1 MNDNKILKKWMFW
14 ESSSTIV
21 LYALLIFSIAIR
33 QIQTW
38 SLSKTDQTKII
49 KVLIVCQIIFLVIVI
64 VCDIRRM
71 WLKWKYIK
79 EALSKNKDESTGK
92 LFDNTDSVNTT
103 LEKIT
108 DSSDDEYQIGEAK
121 NDKRIDKIIEQIVN
135 EDDSVFD
142 KMPSIEDL
150 CSEEY
155 KKYNFILSLI
165 AIISLIIVLTK
176 FVEGLTTQGIVIFV
190 IISLIGAVGAVIN
203 YVLEMKNLKNN
214 KN

>member
-92 LFDNTDSVNTT
+92 LFDNTDSVNAT

-108 DSSDDEYQIGEAK
+108 DSSDDEYQIGGAK
-121 NDKRIDKIIEQIVN
+121 NDKRIDKTIGQIIN

-155 KKYNFILSLI
+155 KKYNFILSLM

-176 FVEGLTTQGIVIFV
+176 FVGGLTTQGIVIFV
-190 IISLIGAVGAVIN
+190 IISIIGAVGAVIN

>member
-14 ESSSTIV
+14 ESISTIV

-38 SLSKTDQTKII
+38 DLSKADQTKIV
-49 KVLIVCQIIFLVIVI
+49 KVLIVCQIVFLII
-64 VCDIRRM
+64 IIICDIRRV
-71 WLKWKYIK
+71 WLKGKYIK
-79 EALSKNKDESTGK
+79 EAMSKNKDESTDE
-92 LFDNTDSVNTT
+92 LFDNADLNKVI
-103 LEKIT
+103 EKFANP
-108 DSSDDEYQIGEAK
+108 SDNEYQIGEVK
-121 NDKRIDKIIEQIVN
+121 NDKRVDKIIGQIIN
-135 EDDSVFD
+135 EDDSFFD

-155 KKYNFILSLI
+155 KKYNFILSLM

-176 FVEGLTTQGIVIFV
+176 FVGGLTTQGIVIFV
-190 IISLIGAVGAVIN
+190 IISIIGAVGAVIN
-203 YVLEMKNLKNN
+203 YVLEMKNIKNN

>member
-79 EALSKNKDESTGK
+79 ETLSKNKDESTGK
-92 LFDNTDSVNTT
+92 FFDNTDSVNTT

-108 DSSDDEYQIGEAK
+108 DSSDDEYQIGEVK
-121 NDKRIDKIIEQIVN
+121 NDKRIDKIIGQIIN

-142 KMPSIEDL
+142 KMPYIEDL

-165 AIISLIIVLTK
+165 AIISLIIVLAK
-176 FVEGLTTQGIVIFV
+176 FVGGLTTQGIVIFV
-190 IISLIGAVGAVIN
+190 MISIIGAVGAVIN
-203 YVLEMKNLKNN
+203 YVLEMKNLK
-214 KN
+214 K